1 MQIRRRRFLIGVAA
15 TLPAGSAFSAQWP
28 IRPITVVV
36 PFAPGG
42 PTDFIAR
49 LLSIPYSK
57 SLGQSI
63 VVSNRPGAS
72 GNIGAQ
78 TVADGEADGYTL
90 LHTTIAS
97 QALNPILYP
106 ESRLRAQRD
115 FAPVGTTASL
125 PNVLVVPKTMDVK
138 SVADLVALAKT
149 KPGGLNYA
157 TFGPG
162 TSPDIL
168 STLFQKLAGF
178 NASPVPYKGSAL
190 ALTDVI
196 AGRVDFLFDNITT
209 CAPQIKGG
217 TVKGLAISSTTR
229 SAALPEIP
237 TMKEA
242 GYSGFDLNFGFS
254 LMAPIATPQ
263 PILERLQAAF
273 EQAAA
278 DPEYT
283 KGLIARGAEPLVVRR
298 ADLVQYLGDA
308 GQRWTAIAKEIG
320 VKAS

>member
-1 MQIRRRRFLIGVAA
+1 MHAPRRRLLIGAA
-15 TLPAGSAFSAQWP
+15 AALAARGAHAAQWP
-28 IRPITVVV
+28 TRPVTVVV

-49 LLSIPYSK
+49 LLAVSFGK
-57 SLGQSI
+57 ALGQSI

-78 TVADGEADGYTL
+78 AVADGDPDGYTL

-97 QALNPILYP
+97 QSLNPILYP
-106 ESRLRAQRD
+106 DSRLRPLRD
-115 FAPVGTTASL
+115 LAPIGTTASL
-125 PNVLVVPKTMDVK
+125 PNVLVVPKAMDVK
-138 SVADLVALAKT
+138 SVADLVALAKK

-178 NASPVPYKGSAL
+178 QGTPVPYKGSSL

-196 AGRVDFLFDNITT
+196 SGQVDFLFDNITT
-209 CAPQIKGG
+209 CAPQVRAGA
-217 TVKGLAISSTTR
+217 VKGLAISSTTR
-229 SAALPEIP
+229 SATLPEIP
-237 TMKEA
+237 TMKEV
-242 GYSGFDLNFGFS
+242 GYPGFDLNFGFS
-254 LMAPIATPQ
+254 LMAPAGTPAPVIEQ
-263 PILERLQAAF
+263 LQTAF
-273 EQAAA
+273 EQAVA
-278 DPEYT
+278 DAEYT
-283 KGLIARGAEPLVVRR
+283 KGLVARGAEPLVVKR
-298 ADLVQYLGDA
+298 ADLAKYLGDA
-308 GQRWTAIAKEIG
+308 VQRCTAIAKEIG